1 MDKTESKPVSVAR
14 KPKENSTPS
23 TEEALDSLMLGEKPD
38 LALSGHDS
46 DKSLDLVRKI
56 LFGEQVRATEKKQ
69 ASLERHIENSVDS
82 LNRETQ
88 QQLKLLRK
96 DLQVLEKK
104 AADWRQEM
112 LQQIEQ
118 AGQQLQQNKVDRQM
132 MADLLEGMA
141 GQLKDYDT
149 PAQHSGK

>member
-1 MDKTESKPVSVAR
+1 MEKTKSAPVSVAE

-23 TEEALDSLMLGEKPD
+23 HEEVLDNLMSGGQSDFVSSEHDPD
-38 LALSGHDS
+38 QG
-46 DKSLDLVRKI
+46 LDLVRKI

-82 LNRETQ
+82 LNKETQ

-96 DLQVLEKK
+96 DLQALEQKTT
-104 AADWRQEM
+104 DWRQEL

-118 AGQQLQQNKVDRQM
+118 TGRQLQQNKVDRQM
-132 MADLLEGMA
+132 MADMLEGMA
-141 GQLKDYDT
+141 GQLKDHDT
-149 PAQHSGK
+149 VMQKTDK